1 VSQSFGTEKSLEVE
15 SRAISLLKHRKGNSV
30 RKGNSATSNAS
41 METEILADPDQDDED
56 SEPEPEFFEPED
68 LLALGKTVTGA
79 ISRLGSGISTLR
91 RNVGT
96 SGTALKTR
104 VGGACAVGWNTIIEA
119 GEFWMRDI
127 AEEERRYY
135 QEEQEA
141 AAREEK
147 KRELAKQAERAAAA
161 QKPIIGA
168 EEVVVGDGE
177 EDAPDCGSARATNRD
192 HGHQGGGEEKEKE
205 ESTEVQSPRGDVV
218 AATALKV
225 LPKAPSSVAAE
236 TKSPPIP
243 SGKENVVFS
252 RLSTSLP
259 THRQPQSPPPPPQ
272 QQYHLKGGDP
282 QGAIA
287 ALRPPVP
294 PSCDDGAGKASSKGP
309 TSGSDAPSS
318 CPSLSSSSS
327 DPISKGDSW
336 QDLNAAVSVI
346 GDWELVE

>member
-1 VSQSFGTEKSLEVE
+1 
-15 SRAISLLKHRKGNSV
+15 
-30 RKGNSATSNAS
+30 

-177 EDAPDCGSARATNRD
+177 EDAPDCGSARAYGMRARRCSGQVRAEGVAD
-192 HGHQGGGEEKEKE
+192 RRCGGEPC
-205 ESTEVQSPRGDVV
+205 Q
-218 AATALKV
+218 
-225 LPKAPSSVAAE
+225 
-236 TKSPPIP
+236 
-243 SGKENVVFS
+243 
-252 RLSTSLP
+252 
-259 THRQPQSPPPPPQ
+259 
-272 QQYHLKGGDP
+272 
-282 QGAIA
+282 
-287 ALRPPVP
+287 
-294 PSCDDGAGKASSKGP
+294 
-309 TSGSDAPSS
+309 
-318 CPSLSSSSS
+318 
-327 DPISKGDSW
+327 
-336 QDLNAAVSVI
+336 
-346 GDWELVE
+346 